1 MVLLLCVFLL
11 AHSSPTTQQL
21 LSFVIP
27 HVASKWYEV
36 GVMLLK
42 EEQESQLLQIES
54 NYSQDVKKCCFEM
67 FRYWRQ
73 THPNDNWYHVVAAL
87 KSPGVELHLV
97 AADIE
102 KKFAGNEIKLYSLLC
117 ISYKCFYV
125 VPFTYFRVKALLYHL
140 L

>member
-1 MVLLLCVFLL
+1 MMVFYKILHVFHL
-11 AHSSPTTQQL
+11 ADTTPTTQQL

-27 HVASKWYEV
+27 RVASKWYEV

-54 NYSQDVKKCCFEM
+54 NYGQDVKKCCFEM
-67 FRYWRQ
+67 FRYWKQ
-73 THPNDNWYHVVAAL
+73 THPDTNWYHLVTAL

-102 KKFAGNEIKLYSLLC
+102 KKFNGNEMTLY
-117 ISYKCFYV
+117 FE
-125 VPFTYFRVKALLYHL
+125 
-140 L
+140 